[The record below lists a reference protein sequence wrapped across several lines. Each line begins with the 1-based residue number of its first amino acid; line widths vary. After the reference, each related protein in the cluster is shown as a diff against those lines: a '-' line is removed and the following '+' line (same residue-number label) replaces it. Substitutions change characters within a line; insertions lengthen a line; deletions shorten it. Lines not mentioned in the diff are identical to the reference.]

1 MFPCFN
7 DRETIITLVRN
18 ARKTISTITDD
29 YEIIVVDDAS
39 IDDSAYILKEEE
51 GHNKDL
57 KVIIHN
63 RNMGYGRTILDGIA
77 ASTKEYFFYTDGD
90 GQYDVREIVN
100 LIGRIG
106 PNTVLVNGFKKQ
118 RSDPWYRILIG
129 DIYNLLMKVIF
140 HIKLSD
146 IDCDF
151 RIIRR
156 DILNISEFYSSSGTI
171 CVEMVKRIE
180 MSGREIREAPV
191 NHYYREY
198 GTSQFFNMKR
208 LLRVFV
214 HLIYVYYLLM
224 IK

>member
-51 GHNKDL
+51 GHNKYL
-57 KVIIHN
+57 KVIVHN

-90 GQYDVREIVN
+90 GQYDVREIIN

-106 PNTVLVNGFKKQ
+106 PDTVLVNGFKKQ

-156 DILNISEFYSSSGTI
+156 DVLNISEFYSSSGTI